1 MSNGIRLN
9 IAIIIFTC
17 PFLIGITNKLSESL
31 SAIEIA
37 EYAASISG
45 GKGAGGRK
53 DFAQSG
59 GSYNSNE
66 DPLTKIKEFILS
78 KV

>member
-1 MSNGIRLN
+1 MFPSPPKVIVLVGPTASGKTEL
-9 IAIIIFTC
+9 
-17 PFLIGITNKLSESL
+17 
-31 SAIEIA
+31 AIEIA

-45 GKGAGGRK
+45 SKGAGGRK

-66 DPLTKIKEFILS
+66 DPLTRIKEFILS
-78 KV
+78 KVKID

>member
-1 MSNGIRLN
+1 MSDVFFS
-9 IAIIIFTC
+9 IIE
-17 PFLIGITNKLSESL
+17 PN
-31 SAIEIA
+31 
-37 EYAASISG
+37 